1 MPMNLLQIVQEARG
15 RLGQPVPASV
25 AGNMDAGIVQT
36 LGLLNEFCDDL
47 VLRKYWQ
54 SNTIEAT
61 FTAVATESQGAM
73 ATLFPYGYEGLLPDT
88 FFNRTN
94 QLQVQGGLSSA
105 EWASRKARNFAG
117 PLPAFRIR
125 NNNLLFSPVPTAG
138 HVYAVEYYSSY
149 FVYNTDTTTVYRKY
163 WLQDTDMC
171 LLDDA
176 LPIAYLKWAWKKE
189 KGLDYAE
196 DFRKYEAM
204 LEAKSLREKR
214 MQPLSMDNSGTKSFG
229 PGVLVTPGSWNL

>member
-15 RLGQPVPASV
+15 RLAQPIPASV
-25 AGNMDAGIVQT
+25 AGNADAGIVQT

-47 VLRKYWQ
+47 VTRKYWQ

-61 FTAVATESQGAM
+61 FVAVATESQGPVD
-73 ATLFPYGYEGLLPDT
+73 TLFPYGYEGLLPDT

-94 QLQVQGGLSSA
+94 QLPVQGGLSSS
-105 EWASRKARNFAG
+105 EWASRKARNFSG

-125 NNNLLFSPVPTAG
+125 NNNLLFSPAPVAG
-138 HVYAVEYYSSY
+138 HVYAVEYFSSY
-149 FVYNTDTTTVYRKY
+149 FVYNTDSTTVYRRY
-163 WLQDTDMC
+163 WLRDTDMC
-171 LLDDA
+171 LLDEA

-204 LEAKSLREKR
+204 LETKSLREKR
-214 MQPLSMDNSGTKSFG
+214 SQPLDMTGNTGSGFG
-229 PGVLVTPGSWNL
+229 PGVLVTPGSWPL